1 MSINPVM
8 EPREYIADDFVFNFN
23 RTLEA
28 DFWAVPTVKEWAN
41 PAYVDDR
48 YTAII
53 PTKFANPSWWM
64 HVNFWIFGQQ
74 IPRETVEAGPK
85 DWRNIVGTGPFV
97 IKEYVPGTYMTYA
110 PNPLYWRKTTINGK
124 EYPIPFVDELVMPII
139 ADEVTAI
146 AALRTG
152 TLDMYNYVD
161 FPNVEHLAQTN
172 PELLKSPG
180 LDGGCWIIQLRVD
193 KPPFND
199 INVRRALFLGTDKQA
214 ITKALTGMDFRIEW
228 PIWTGDEGYTPL
240 EELPA
245 ETRLLYDYN
254 PTLAKQMLADAG
266 CPDGFKANMYVQA
279 RPLTTDLA
287 EWVASEWKKN
297 YNIDLS
303 LLPAEEGIDVSSW
316 DPAAWDCALTWEGES
331 PTVVNMPIHYH
342 TKYIGLTGGNR
353 QSFSDPYVDQQ
364 LEKAKVMVD
373 LVEREAIFKEIG
385 LKVLNESLS
394 IPFGWPPKY
403 NYWWPWIKNYYG
415 ESYYFIHNPPY
426 DLMWIDQ
433 DLKAEMGY

>member
-1 MSINPVM
+1 MDLEAPVNLAFMTNSGPPEKFTVGSLAESWEVTPDKVVLHIRPGVYWSGMSINPVM
-8 EPREYIADDFVFNFN
+8 EPREYIAEDFVFNFN

-53 PTKFANPSWWM
+53 PTKFANPAWWM
-64 HVNFWIFGQQ
+64 HINFWIFGQQ
-74 IPRETVEAGPK
+74 IPHETVEAGPR

-97 IKEYVPGTYMTYA
+97 ITEYVPGTYMTYA

-124 EYPIPFVDELVMPII
+124 EYQLPFVDEIVMPVI

-193 KPPFND
+193 KPPFSD
-199 INVRRALFLGTDKQA
+199 IDVRRALFLGTDKQA

-266 CPDGFKANMYVQA
+266 CPDGFKANMYDQA

-287 EWVASEWKKN
+287 EWVGKRTITLTSHYYQLRRAST
-297 YNIDLS
+297 YQAGIR
-303 LLPAEEGIDVSSW
+303 LLGTAP
-316 DPAAWDCALTWEGES
+316 
-331 PTVVNMPIHYH
+331 
-342 TKYIGLTGGNR
+342 
-353 QSFSDPYVDQQ
+353 
-364 LEKAKVMVD
+364 
-373 LVEREAIFKEIG
+373 
-385 LKVLNESLS
+385 
-394 IPFGWPPKY
+394 
-403 NYWWPWIKNYYG
+403 
-415 ESYYFIHNPPY
+415 
-426 DLMWIDQ
+426 
-433 DLKAEMGY
+433 